1 MRAIFALTF
10 GLAVAGLLTTASAQQ
25 RRNIFAD
32 PQNLQVLPADIS
44 TRELSQTMRGF
55 ALGLGVR
62 CQHCHVGEAGQPL
75 SEFDFPADVKA
86 PKMVAREMLKMVAGI
101 NATTAAVANRFDRP
115 ATEVRC
121 VTCHRGQSRPQL
133 IEDVLNETLESGDGA
148 AAVEK
153 YKVLREEFYGGH
165 TYDFS
170 ELTLSMYA
178 DGLFRG
184 GKRDAAIGLH
194 LMNREYHP
202 ESAMAHVYLGG
213 SYQAMDELEK
223 AAEYYRKALEINP
236 EFRFAQG
243 RLKAVE
249 EQLKAKKP
257 ESKPE

>member
-1 MRAIFALTF
+1 MRAIFAVTLGL
-10 GLAVAGLLTTASAQQ
+10 GLAGVLSTASAQE
-25 RRNIFAD
+25 RKNIFAE

-44 TRELSQTMRGF
+44 SRELSRTMRGF

-75 SEFDFPADVKA
+75 SEFDFPADVKETKA
-86 PKMVAREMLKMVAGI
+86 IAREMLNMVARI
-101 NATTAAVANRFDRP
+101 NATTSAVASRLERP

-121 VTCHRGQSRPQL
+121 VTCHRGQARPQL

-153 YKVLREEFYGGH
+153 YRALREEFYGGH

-178 DGLFRG
+178 DSIFRG
-184 GKRDAAIGLH
+184 QPDAGLALH
-194 LMNREYHP
+194 ALNLELHP
-202 ESAMAHVYLGG
+202 ESAMAHVYMGASHQFLG
-213 SYQAMDELEK
+213 ELEK
-223 AAEYYRKALEINP
+223 AAEYYRKSLEINP
-236 EFRFAQG
+236 DFSFVQG

-249 EQLKAKKP
+249 EKMKAEKP
-257 ESKPE
+257 E

>member
-1 MRAIFALTF
+1 MRAIFALTL

-44 TRELSQTMRGF
+44 PGELSQIMRDN

-62 CQHCHVGEAGQPL
+62 CQYCHVGEEGQPL
-75 SEFDFPADVKA
+75 SEFDFAADAKETKA
-86 PKMVAREMLKMVAGI
+86 IARQMFQMVADI
-101 NATTAAVANRFDRP
+101 NARTSAIATKMERP
-115 ATEVRC
+115 ATAVRC

-133 IEDVLNETLESGDGA
+133 IEDVLNETLESGDAA

-153 YKVLREEFYGGH
+153 YRALRKEFYGSH

-178 DGLFRG
+178 NGLFRG
-184 GKRDAAIGLH
+184 PNQEAAIALGELN
-194 LMNREYHP
+194 LEYHP
-202 ESAMAHVYLGG
+202 DSANLHASLGR
-213 SYQAMDELEK
+213 SYELTGKLEK
-223 AAEYYRKALEINP
+223 ALEYYRKALEIKP
-236 EFRFAQG
+236 DFRFVQG

-249 EQLKAKKP
+249 EALQAKEP

>member
-1 MRAIFALTF
+1 MRAIFAVTV
-10 GLAVAGLLTTASAQQ
+10 GLALAGVLSSASAQE
-25 RRNIFAD
+25 RKNIFAD

-44 TRELSQTMRGF
+44 PGELSQTMRGF

-101 NATTAAVANRFDRP
+101 NATTAAVASRFDRP

-133 IEDVLNETLESGDGA
+133 IEDVLNETLESGDAA

-153 YKVLREEFYGGH
+153 YRALRKEFYGGH

-178 DGLFRG
+178 NGLFRG
-184 GKRDAAIGLH
+184 PNQEAAIALGELN
-194 LMNREYHP
+194 LEYHP
-202 ESAMAHVYLGG
+202 DSANLHASLGR
-213 SYQAMDELEK
+213 SYELTGKLEK
-223 AAEYYRKALEINP
+223 ALEYYRKALEIKP
-236 EFRFAQG
+236 DFRFVQG

-249 EQLKAKKP
+249 EQMQTKKP

>member
-1 MRAIFALTF
+1 MRAIFALTL

-44 TRELSQTMRGF
+44 PGELSQTMRGF

-101 NATTAAVANRFDRP
+101 NATTAAVASRFDRP

-133 IEDVLNETLESGDGA
+133 IEDVLNETLESGDAA

-153 YKVLREEFYGGH
+153 YRALRKEFYGSH

-178 DGLFRG
+178 NGLFRG
-184 GKRDAAIGLH
+184 PNQEAAIALGELN
-194 LMNREYHP
+194 LEYHP
-202 ESAMAHVYLGG
+202 DSANLHASLGR
-213 SYQAMDELEK
+213 SYELTGKLEK
-223 AAEYYRKALEINP
+223 ALEYYRKALEIKP
-236 EFRFAQG
+236 DFRFVQG

-249 EQLKAKKP
+249 EQMQTKKP